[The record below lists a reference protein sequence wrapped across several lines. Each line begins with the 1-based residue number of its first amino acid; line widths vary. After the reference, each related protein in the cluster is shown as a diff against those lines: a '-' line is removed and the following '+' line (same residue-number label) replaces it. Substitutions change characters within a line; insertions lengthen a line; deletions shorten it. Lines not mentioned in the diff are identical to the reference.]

1 MRRWCTVG
9 LMLGAVVWSREAA
22 AQDCSKSFYP
32 ERPGATNGHWSQQQG
47 CAQLEAGALITRVPD
62 ATFLAFPTLFRFGV
76 GAGFELRATTELVAV
91 DIPDDDSAGASA
103 PRTGLEVKF
112 MGLRAEGRVPGVG
125 VLLQVNSVTNGNF
138 VDELQVASSG
148 LMDWQLLDG
157 FWWAVN
163 LGLST
168 TNGGADDPMRQ
179 GVFGA
184 STVLWYDVTSFMSGY
199 VNGAGSTPLRD
210 RAWSQFVGGG
220 LAFYPGIDRF
230 QLDVSADVEVTGD
243 AHPVVIGA
251 GVAVGF

>member
-1 MRRWCTVG
+1 MRRLWMMALALSAAT
-9 LMLGAVVWSREAA
+9 WSHQAE

-47 CAQLEAGALITRVPD
+47 CAQLESGALVTRSPD
-62 ATFLAFPTLFRFGV
+62 ATALAFPTLFRFGV
-76 GAGFELRATTELVAV
+76 GAGFELRATTDLVSV
-91 DIPDDDSAGASA
+91 DIPDDDSAGAGA
-103 PRTGLEVKF
+103 PRTGFEVKF
-112 MGLRAEGRVPGVG
+112 MGLRAENRVPGVG
-125 VLLQVNSVTNGNF
+125 VLLQVNSVTNGDF

-148 LMDWQLLDG
+148 LMDWQLFDG

-168 TNGGADDPMRQ
+168 TNGGAADPMRQ

-184 STVLWYDVTSFMSGY
+184 STVLWYDFASFMSGY

-210 RAWSQFVGGG
+210 RAWSQVVGGG

-230 QLDVSADVEVTGD
+230 QLDVSADVEVTGE
-243 AHPVVIGA
+243 AHPVVVGA